1 MNKDQLYF
9 HFANLVLVIVGLL
22 SIQKVVGL
30 LVISLLVLGSIG
42 GFMFSWY
49 IRNSRPP
56 HIDTFIGMLSLA
68 SVVVVLSRL

>member
-42 GFMFSWY
+42 GKEVWTRCGY
-49 IRNSRPP
+49 
-56 HIDTFIGMLSLA
+56 
-68 SVVVVLSRL
+68 